1 MRVPTNEKI
10 VVTYMLDGVAD
21 YVCTRNAIKGKY
33 TLYKVNNGDYQKIK
47 TDNTPIEFDEIVEK
61 NRSK

>member
-21 YVCTRNAIKGKY
+21 YVCTRNAIKGKIY
-33 TLYKVNNGDYQKIK
+33 
-47 TDNTPIEFDEIVEK
+47 IVQS
-61 NRSK
+61 NQW